1 MKRKW
6 FDIFIN
12 VAVPIMI
19 GAVLYYLFCPDIAFV
34 QRIDD
39 WAGTGLHLSVVSDC
53 FVYRII
59 RNYLFDFLWAYSLM
73 SGAVLLCSTDSF
85 NRRPVVLAVV
95 VFEILMELSQLSPD
109 IKGTCDIFD
118 LIAEGVANVLVIK
131 NFQEEIGMK
140 KSKVMGLVLLMLV
153 FGMMSLG
160 SGSDSDSGQKEITTG
175 NETSADS
182 EAAADAEGQSD
193 SETALSE
200 ITIEEQVLFEKDGL
214 KVTATEYVVDSV
226 FGDGI
231 RILVENDNASDIGLG
246 CDALIVNDY
255 MITDLFSTTVAAG
268 KKDYETLSLSSTGL
282 EAAGIETVGKIE
294 IYFYTFDPNSYT
306 TIDKMDCV
314 TIQTS
319 AFASMDTTPNDAGQ
333 ELYNEGG
340 VRIVGKYV
348 DENSF
353 WGAAVLLYI
362 ENNSGRNV
370 IIQCDDMSVNGF
382 MTTPLFSSTV
392 YDGKK
397 AIDEITLL
405 SSDLEENNITSV
417 DEIELK
423 FKIIDEDFT
432 NSVESDAITFSTK

>member
-1 MKRKW
+1 
-6 FDIFIN
+6 
-12 VAVPIMI
+12 
-19 GAVLYYLFCPDIAFV
+19 
-34 QRIDD
+34 
-39 WAGTGLHLSVVSDC
+39 
-53 FVYRII
+53 
-59 RNYLFDFLWAYSLM
+59 
-73 SGAVLLCSTDSF
+73 
-85 NRRPVVLAVV
+85 
-95 VFEILMELSQLSPD
+95 
-109 IKGTCDIFD
+109 
-118 LIAEGVANVLVIK
+118 
-131 NFQEEIGMK
+131 MK
-140 KSKVMGLVLLMLV
+140 KSKVMGLVLLMLA

-160 SGSDSDSGQKEITTG
+160 SGSDSGSGQKEITTG

-193 SETALSE
+193 SKTASSE

-432 NSVESDAITFSTK
+432 NSVETDAITFSTK